1 MGTEP
6 MISTKGVATLKK
18 SDIHRIDPFWTEP
31 DEQGRTMLHLVATGA
46 NDGIW
51 GWDVPT
57 GLSFYSSRWWE
68 LIGWSEE
75 GRGAHID
82 TFYELLHE
90 DDRDRVLEAIGRFI
104 VGKVQDYRM
113 EFRLRHAD
121 GGWRW
126 ILSLG
131 SALRDASGRATRI
144 AGTHTD
150 ITDQME
156 TADRLE
162 RLVAE
167 RTRDLVVA
175 RDRAELAAASTTK
188 FLSAT
193 SHDIRQPLQAMAL
206 LLGSLQAEALS
217 ESGTRTLEGVHRSLI
232 SSMEL
237 LDDLL
242 EYSRLDAGALRP
254 VIGPVDLRSLLLA
267 LEDGFGIEARQ
278 RGIRLA
284 VRTTGLVGRSDAQLL
299 GRIIRNLV
307 SNSLKFTSDGTVL
320 IAARSRG
327 SDIRIEVWDSGV
339 GIPPEMQRQVFWE
352 FVQDGRQP
360 VAGSGRGLGLGL
372 AIVERLSRLLGHRMG
387 MRSQPGRGSVFW
399 VEVPK
404 HQTPLGFGRSM
415 PRGSANLPG
424 FPEDCRVALIEND
437 TQISQAFVTLL
448 RSWNCRVVSA
458 RTVESL
464 LSQIANEA
472 PDLVIADWHLDSMI
486 DGFEAFDRL
495 EERFGEAMPGVV
507 LTGDNDF
514 ERIARINRAG
524 RKVLHKPILPDVLNA
539 VLQAQL
545 HSGGSWKAGRRTP
558 K

>member
-1 MGTEP
+1 MFSIE
-6 MISTKGVATLKK
+6 KGIAVLEK
-18 SDIHRIDPFWTEP
+18 SDLNRIDPFWTEA
-31 DEQGRTMLHLVATGA
+31 DELGRTMLHLVATGA

-57 GLSFYSSRWWE
+57 GRSFYSARWWE
-68 LIGWSEE
+68 LIGSDSERHE
-75 GRGAHID
+75 AHID
-82 TFYELLHE
+82 TFYELLHR
-90 DDRDRVLEAIGRFI
+90 DDRDRVLDGIERFI

-126 ILSLG
+126 ILSRG
-131 SALRDASGRATRI
+131 SALRDENGHATRI

-150 ITDQME
+150 ITERVDA
-156 TADRLE
+156 ADRLE
-162 RLVAE
+162 RLVAD
-167 RTRDLVVA
+167 RTHDLVAA
-175 RDRAELAAASTTK
+175 RDRAELAAAATTK

-217 ESGTRTLEGVHRSLI
+217 DTGKRTLEGVHRSLI

-254 VIGPVDLRSLLLA
+254 VIGPVDMRSLLLA
-267 LEDGFGIEARQ
+267 VDDSFAIEARQ

-284 VRTTGLVGRSDAQLL
+284 VRDTALIGRSDAQLL
-299 GRIIRNLV
+299 GRILRNLV
-307 SNSLKFTSDGTVL
+307 SNSLKFTNSGTVL

-327 SDIRIEVWDSGV
+327 DDIRIEVWDSGI
-339 GIPPEMQRQVFWE
+339 GIPAEMQRQVFWE
-352 FVQDGRQP
+352 FVQDRSAP
-360 VAGSGRGLGLGL
+360 PSGGHGLGLGL
-372 AIVERLSRLLGHRMG
+372 AIVERLSRLLGHRIG

-404 HQTPLGFGRSM
+404 HRTP
-415 PRGSANLPG
+415 PRLNGSAPQSRGALPG
-424 FPEDCRVALIEND
+424 LPEDCRVALIEND
-437 TQISQAFVTLL
+437 QEIARAFVTLL
-448 RSWNCRVVSA
+448 RSWNCRVVWA

-486 DGFEAFDRL
+486 DGFQAFDRL
-495 EERFGEAMPGVV
+495 EERFGRTMPGIV

-539 VLQAQL
+539 VLQAEL
-545 HSGGSWKAGRRTP
+545 RTRN
-558 K
+558 